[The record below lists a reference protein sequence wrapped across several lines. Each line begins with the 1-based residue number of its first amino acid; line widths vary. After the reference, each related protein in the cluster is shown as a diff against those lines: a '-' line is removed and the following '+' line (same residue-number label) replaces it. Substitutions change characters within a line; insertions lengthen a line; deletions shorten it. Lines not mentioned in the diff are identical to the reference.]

1 MNDFIISVNSSKFD
15 VEIINENELN
25 FDEEKINYELIQLS
39 GYSYLLKL
47 DNEVFELTSEKINGD
62 KFKILVGGNN
72 FDITVRTALQEKA
85 FKLLESSSAH
95 QSHHTD
101 VKAPMPGL
109 ILKIRKGIGEKV
121 EQGESVIILEAMK
134 MENDLKAPASGIIEN
149 IFVTEGSAVEKGTT
163 LLSID

>member
-1 MNDFIISVNSSKFD
+1 MNDFIISINSSKYD
-15 VEIINENELN
+15 VKIINENELN
-25 FDEEKINYELIQLS
+25 FDKEIINYELIQINS
-39 GYSYLLKL
+39 HSYLLKL
-47 DNEVFELTSEKINGD
+47 NNEVFELTSEKINSD
-62 KFKILVGGNN
+62 LFKILVDGYQY
-72 FDITVRTALQEKA
+72 DITVRTALQEKA
-85 FKLLESSSAH
+85 FKLLESSFTH

-109 ILKIRKGIGEKV
+109 ILKIRKSVGEKV

-134 MENDLKAPASGIIEN
+134 MENDLKASASGIIEK

>member
-15 VEIINENELN
+15 VRIIDENELS
-25 FDEEKINYELIQLS
+25 FEEEKINYELIPVS

-47 DNEVFELTSEKINGD
+47 NNKIFELTSEKINSD
-62 KFKILVGGNN
+62 QFKILVGGNYY
-72 FDITVRTALQEKA
+72 DITVRTALQEKA

-95 QSHHTD
+95 HSHHTD

-109 ILKIRKGIGEKV
+109 ILKIRKSVGEKV

-134 MENDLKAPASGIIEN
+134 MENDLKAPASGYIEK

>member
-15 VEIINENELN
+15 VAIINENELN
-25 FDEEKINYELIQLS
+25 LDEEKINYELIQVS

-47 DNEVFELTSEKINGD
+47 NNEVFELTSEKINSD
-62 KFKILVGGNN
+62 QFKVLVGGNY

-109 ILKIRKGIGEKV
+109 ILKIRKSVGETV

-134 MENDLKAPASGIIEN
+134 MENEIKADNDGVIQKIL
-149 IFVTEGSAVEKGTT
+149 IHEGDSVEKDQD
-163 LLSID
+163 LLIIG

>member
-15 VEIINENELN
+15 VEIINENQLN
-25 FDEEKINYELIQLS
+25 LDEEKINYELIQVNE
-39 GYSYLLKL
+39 YSYLLKL
-47 DNEVFELTSEKINGD
+47 NNEVFELTSEKINSD
-62 KFKILVGGNN
+62 QFKVLVSGNN

-95 QSHHTD
+95 QSHHTN

-109 ILKIRKGIGEKV
+109 ILKIKKSVGEKV

-134 MENDLKAPASGIIEN
+134 MENDLKAPASGVIEY
-149 IFVTEGSAVEKGTT
+149 IFVTEGSAVEKETI